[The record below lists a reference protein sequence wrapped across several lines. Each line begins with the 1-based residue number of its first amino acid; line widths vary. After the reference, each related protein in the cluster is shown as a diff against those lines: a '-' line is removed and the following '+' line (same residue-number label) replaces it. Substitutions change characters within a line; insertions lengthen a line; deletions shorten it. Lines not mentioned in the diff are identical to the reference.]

1 MSNSTSSRRKKTD
14 PHILDLTFEEDD
26 PEMSLSSSDEE
37 SGQPREGCYQ
47 CQPQVSS
54 NPDSSEFDDSIALEN
69 MRKKCKQEL
78 KKAKNKK
85 EKMKL
90 DQELRMSY

>member
-1 MSNSTSSRRKKTD
+1 
-14 PHILDLTFEEDD
+14 L
-26 PEMSLSSSDEE
+26 
-37 SGQPREGCYQ
+37 
-47 CQPQVSS
+47 PQISS
-54 NPDSSEFDDSIALEN
+54 NSEFDDSITLEN
-69 MRKKCKQEL
+69 MRKKCKQDL